1 MTKDATTIDVGEPST
16 VTKSS
21 SHVVVDAKKKKGF
34 VAAAAGGGAKRG
46 LAIFDFLLR
55 LGAIAVS
62 IGAASVMYTAE
73 ETLPFFTQF
82 LQFQAGYDDLPAFQY
97 FVIAVAIVASYLVL
111 SLPFSIIAIIR
122 PLAVAP
128 RLILLI
134 FDTLV
139 VTLNTSA
146 AAAAASIVYLAHNG
160 NQSTNWLPICQQFGD
175 FCQNVSTAVVAA
187 SIAILFFIV
196 LIIISAV
203 ALKRH

>member
-1 MTKDATTIDVGEPST
+1 MAKESTTIDVGEPST

-21 SHVVVDAKKKKGF
+21 SHVVKDAKKKGF
-34 VAAAAGGGAKRG
+34 VAVASRGGAKRG

-55 LGAIAVS
+55 LAAIAVT

-97 FVIAVAIVASYLVL
+97 FVIAVAVVASYLVL
-111 SLPFSIIAIIR
+111 SLPFSIVSIVR
-122 PLAVAP
+122 PHAVAP

-134 FDTLV
+134 CDTLV

-146 AAAAASIVYLAHNG
+146 AAAAASITYLAHNG

-175 FCQNVSTAVVAA
+175 FCQNVSTAVVAD

-196 LIIISAV
+196 LIIISAI

>member
-1 MTKDATTIDVGEPST
+1 MAKESTTIDVGEPST
-16 VTKSS
+16 LTKSS
-21 SHVVVDAKKKKGF
+21 SHVVKDAKKKGF
-34 VAAAAGGGAKRG
+34 VAVASRGGAKRG

-55 LGAIAVS
+55 LAAIAVT

-97 FVIAVAIVASYLVL
+97 FVIAVAVVASYLVL
-111 SLPFSIIAIIR
+111 SLPFSIVSIVR
-122 PLAVAP
+122 PHAVAP

-134 FDTLV
+134 CDTLV

-146 AAAAASIVYLAHNG
+146 AAAAASITYLAHNG

-175 FCQNVSTAVVAA
+175 FCQNVSTAVVAD

-196 LIIISAV
+196 LIIISAI